1 MPPPAV
7 VNLVGMAADAMLP
20 DGIIHAAAHF
30 GATRALRVAAAD
42 ASRLSF
48 KNDNITPEHFPR
60 PSPQTTQPVKT
71 PEKEVLLY
79 PHRQETLDLQAPP
92 HNRKLGAC
100 PVKAC

>member
-1 MPPPAV
+1 MARAAAQKAHAPPAV

-20 DGIIHAAAHF
+20 DGILHAAAHF

-60 PSPQTTQPVKT
+60 PSPQTTQPVKI
-71 PEKEVLLY
+71 PEEEVLLY
-79 PHRQETLDLQAPP
+79 PPSAGDT
-92 HNRKLGAC
+92 
-100 PVKAC
+100 